1 VSGRRVDQKNSKLG
15 QVQICHGNPGVRGRS
30 GRMTELIS
38 YARQLLEGDHPQTLR
53 QLHYAIFSRQ
63 VIPYEN
69 TQSDYKRLSRA
80 TTMARREYRD
90 WELGRFTSVQA
101 MEAIFRSSDG
111 IVPEPP
117 NGIPPHWMVD
127 ETRNPEIVS
136 VWDDP
141 VDYIEAV
148 KDSYRRDNWQDQPRY
163 CEVWSEKAT
172 IMGAIRRVADELGIT
187 LRVCH
192 GYGST
197 GMESQIGSLFTTIR
211 KPVTVFYLGDHD
223 PSGHGIEQDMHTRVQ
238 RASGISFEMRRLA
251 IHAADIRAFNLP
263 PQKIKSTDSRA
274 ASFRRQFG
282 DGAATVELD
291 ALPANELR
299 RRISEAVIGLL
310 DRDRWA
316 RALAVQEVEFTS
328 IAEFGEHMR
337 TILAGR

>member
-1 VSGRRVDQKNSKLG
+1 MSGPRADPKNSKLG
-15 QVQICHGNPGVRGRS
+15 QVQICQENPGVRGRS
-30 GRMTELIS
+30 GRIIELIS

-90 WELGRFTSVQA
+90 WELGRFTSAQA

-117 NGIPPHWMVD
+117 NGIPPQWMVD

-136 VWDDP
+136 VWEDP

-211 KPVTVFYLGDHD
+211 KPVTVFYWATMIQADTVSSRTCTRACSGPAESVSKCAVWRYMQPTSE
-223 PSGHGIEQDMHTRVQ
+223 PSI
-238 RASGISFEMRRLA
+238 
-251 IHAADIRAFNLP
+251 
-263 PQKIKSTDSRA
+263 
-274 ASFRRQFG
+274 FRRKRSRVLI
-282 DGAATVELD
+282 AALHPSAGSSGRE
-291 ALPANELR
+291 PLR
-299 RRISEAVIGLL
+299 SNWTRCP
-310 DRDRWA
+310 
-316 RALAVQEVEFTS
+316 
-328 IAEFGEHMR
+328 R
-337 TILAGR
+337 TNCAAGSLKL